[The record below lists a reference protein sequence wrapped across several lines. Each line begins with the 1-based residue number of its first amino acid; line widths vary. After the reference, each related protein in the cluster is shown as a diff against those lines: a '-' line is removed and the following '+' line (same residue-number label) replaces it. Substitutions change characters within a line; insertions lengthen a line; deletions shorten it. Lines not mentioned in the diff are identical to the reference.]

1 MLFVVIFTALYVIV
15 FFADVLPL
23 KKKNKKKEF
32 VIVTI
37 MVSVIYVLQIL
48 DVLGVSLPGPT
59 RGAKMLVSLW
69 KRLAGSK

>member
-48 DVLGVSLPGPT
+48 DVLGINLPRPT
-59 RGAKMLVSLW
+59 KGVKLLVSLW

>member
-48 DVLGVSLPGPT
+48 DVLGINLPRPT
-59 RGAKMLVSLW
+59 KGVKLLVSLW
-69 KRLAGSK
+69 KRLAGK